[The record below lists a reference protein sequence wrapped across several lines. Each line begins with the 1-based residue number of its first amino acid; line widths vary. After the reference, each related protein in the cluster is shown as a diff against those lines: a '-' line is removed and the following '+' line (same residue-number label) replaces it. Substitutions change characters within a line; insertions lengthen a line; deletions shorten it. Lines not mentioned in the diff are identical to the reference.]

1 MFWLSTD
8 ARFVWSFSNGILRET
23 SRVLCEPNN
32 STDLN
37 VCSIRTTPVNQSFRS
52 NMAQSDRVTDLI
64 MHYYLQHGR
73 NRDLEKYL
81 RLRRLSSA
89 TRSSSDGSL
98 PNLCPGSGCAG
109 SERSGAGRSM
119 ENLSTLRQE
128 AERQELAE
136 GEQSMHCKNAS
147 AGSGKSVSKSSNSS
161 AKQAGGEG
169 EAVGGDAAKGV
180 TVREKKVEQKSGR
193 NFNFNLES
201 VIEINLPPPP
211 TITIAGGAAAAPIVP
226 PSIMCSQMAA
236 APVQPPASASEKRDR
251 PSRLV
256 VHENSTQTPVT
267 PEDDPIRPV
276 VKPSST
282 SALPVGGNEETL
294 DSTKD
299 LSPGSSVASNRQK
312 LEWDSLGDIGY
323 DSSERLQF
331 CGAADLNETEKR
343 CLQRYFARK
352 GLTFD
357 RSVVVVR
364 QREEKERKGAAKD
377 AQQQEASIVLANPDA
392 QSTPKPSCTVAS
404 VGAAKLEAAKAT
416 QTSLRTSRVL
426 ESRGIQAVGEGQPR
440 GADREDKGIGTESCT
455 MASVDAAESF
465 EFFPRSRPETGSN
478 GGTSVASL
486 SITSH
491 HSSST
496 TSSSGGG
503 GGPSSATLRPTFD
516 DEVKL
521 GLTLYNSIQELSSM
535 PTGVKQSLID
545 KIFRKLSRHDPKR
558 RTREQLLQD
567 YATAVRE
574 RRAGRSAPPPNQ
586 TNEYDDVRPS
596 GEHDAS
602 SRSSLRQEEKEEL
615 DRSLGV
621 DELVVDETKDPE
633 DQFTSEENGATVEG
647 SVQGISSGSN
657 DAQNAVPSL
666 GDPAAS
672 SSAGGLCSIQT
683 VSSSHQASVG
693 TAKENVPQ
701 TEPSAKDKRVRKA
714 MQDYLRPMTHSEVEY
729 ENFKELQKRAQRAK
743 EPQLAQID
751 REIEQLLVRKMLLLS
766 ADADRRTAA
775 ETDKGLS
782 VAQQRNNGLP
792 SERSGTVYTSVH
804 ESTSGSSC
812 TEPNSSAGRASKD
825 SSAWNSHYHMAK
837 VIKTR
842 SKLETPTSPSDVSI
856 PTFIKQKKDQFIEN
870 YDQVRHERRVFE
882 EQNHIYTRPYSGQR
896 SDALRRQEKENRA
909 LARAKYAKDK
919 LSKPIAIAQTDR
931 RMIADSSSNVSVPSP
946 PLLDGC
952 AAFISSDSISIP
964 VVTTLTNTTTTHHY
978 DIKSRRP
985 TPPVM
990 PAGRTAGTQ
999 TTDSIL
1005 RTKPIYGEQ
1014 RPTAQKA
1021 NKPASMAAAA
1031 VQVSSF
1037 GMDVPV
1043 DEGNCC
1049 RRTRECHCMCRR
1061 GHEAPRKTE
1070 LIDGTAG
1077 RQDKQAQ
1084 TKPSSIAY
1092 VITFEGGAHSER
1104 RPSATS
1110 ARAKTERTAS
1120 QLTVSSS
1127 PTVSASESDEGGE
1140 NGKDN
1145 VSEKMLTLR
1154 EQFSR
1159 SCPTTLTRIEERRRC
1174 IGELNKL
1181 RSKRNAQR
1189 QRLLLL
1195 TSDDS
1200 LRRAKVSEGKS
1211 KLPPPPLTSKWRV
1224 FASTRA
1230 MRENTRRQVRNL
1242 PEVLRKKELERM
1254 NNLKRKNLIMKDV
1267 YNRNLQRK
1275 VLRGQVDL
1283 SNSVRVIQD

>member
-1 MFWLSTD
+1 
-8 ARFVWSFSNGILRET
+8 
-23 SRVLCEPNN
+23 
-32 STDLN
+32 
-37 VCSIRTTPVNQSFRS
+37 
-52 NMAQSDRVTDLI
+52 MAQSDRVTDLI
-64 MHYYLQHGR
+64 MHYYMQHGR

-98 PNLCPGSGCAG
+98 PNLCPGSACAG
-109 SERSGAGRSM
+109 AERSGAGRSM

-136 GEQSMHCKNAS
+136 GEQSIHRKNAS
-147 AGSGKSVSKSSNSS
+147 AGSGKSISKSSNSS
-161 AKQAGGEG
+161 AKQAEG

-211 TITIAGGAAAAPIVP
+211 TITIAGGAVSAP

-236 APVQPPASASEKRDR
+236 APTAAPLQPPASTSEKRD
-251 PSRLV
+251 PPFRLV

-276 VKPSST
+276 VKPSSS

-364 QREEKERKGAAKD
+364 QREEKERKVAAK
-377 AQQQEASIVLANPDA
+377 ATQQEASIVLANPGA
-392 QSTPKPSCTVAS
+392 QSTPKPSCTVAT
-404 VGAAKLEAAKAT
+404 AKLEVAKAT
-416 QTSLRTSRVL
+416 QTSLRPNRAQ
-426 ESRGIQAVGEGQPR
+426 ESRGIQAVVEGHPPL
-440 GADREDKGIGTESCT
+440 DREDKGIGTESCT

-465 EFFPRSRPETGSN
+465 EFFPRSAPESGSN

-486 SITSH
+486 STTSH
-491 HSSST
+491 HTSST
-496 TSSSGGG
+496 TSSSGP
-503 GGPSSATLRPTFD
+503 GPSSATLRPTFD

-558 RTREQLLQD
+558 RTREQLLRD

-574 RRAGRSAPPPNQ
+574 RRTGGQSAPRTAEQANV
-586 TNEYDDVRPS
+586 YDDVSPSVEHDVPS
-596 GEHDAS
+596 GL
-602 SRSSLRQEEKEEL
+602 SLPRPEEKEEL

-621 DELVVDETKDPE
+621 EELVVDETKDPE
-633 DQFTSEENGATVEG
+633 DRFTSEEHVAAVEG
-647 SVQGISSGSN
+647 SVKGLSSGSN
-657 DAQNAVPSL
+657 DAQNGAVSSL
-666 GDPAAS
+666 GRDIGVS

-683 VSSSHQASVG
+683 VSSSHQDESVG
-693 TAKENVPQ
+693 TAKENVSHR
-701 TEPSAKDKRVRKA
+701 EPSARDKRVHKA
-714 MQDYLRPMTHSEVEY
+714 MQDYLRPMTQSEVEY
-729 ENFKELQKRAQRAK
+729 ENFKELQKRARRPK
-743 EPQLAQID
+743 EPQLAEID

-766 ADADRRTAA
+766 ADAECHRTAA
-775 ETDKGLS
+775 ESDKGLP
-782 VAQQRNNGLP
+782 AKPQQHRNNALP

-812 TEPNSSAGRASKD
+812 AEPQSSGRASKD

-837 VIKTR
+837 VLKTR

-896 SDALRRQEKENRA
+896 SDALRRQEKENRG
-909 LARAKYAKDK
+909 LARGKYVKDK
-919 LSKPIAIAQTDR
+919 LSKPIPA
-931 RMIADSSSNVSVPSP
+931 ADSSSNVSVPSP
-946 PLLDGC
+946 RLLDGC

-990 PAGRTAGTQ
+990 PAGRTTGTQ

-1005 RTKPIYGEQ
+1005 RTKPIFGEQ
-1014 RPTAQKA
+1014 RPQKA
-1021 NKPASMAAAA
+1021 NKPTDTAAAS
-1031 VQVSSF
+1031 VQASSH
-1037 GMDVPV
+1037 GMEVPV
-1043 DEGNCC
+1043 DETNCC
-1049 RRTRECHCMCRR
+1049 RRTRECHCMCGR
-1061 GHEAPRKTE
+1061 GGREVPRKTE

-1092 VITFEGGAHSER
+1092 VITFEGGVRPES
-1104 RPSATS
+1104 RPSATNV
-1110 ARAKTERTAS
+1110 RKKTERAVS

-1127 PTVSASESDEGGE
+1127 PTVSESDEGGE

-1154 EQFSR
+1154 EQFCR

-1200 LRRAKVSEGKS
+1200 LRRSKVSEGKNT
-1211 KLPPPPLTSKWRV
+1211 LPPPPLTSKWRV

>member
-1 MFWLSTD
+1 
-8 ARFVWSFSNGILRET
+8 
-23 SRVLCEPNN
+23 
-32 STDLN
+32 
-37 VCSIRTTPVNQSFRS
+37 
-52 NMAQSDRVTDLI
+52 MAQSDRVTDLI

-98 PNLCPGSGCAG
+98 PNLCPSSGCAAA
-109 SERSGAGRSM
+109 ERSGAGRSM

-128 AERQELAE
+128 AERQEVAE
-136 GEQSMHCKNAS
+136 GEQSIHRKNAS
-147 AGSGKSVSKSSNSS
+147 AGSGKSSNNS
-161 AKQAGGEG
+161 AKQADGEG
-169 EAVGGDAAKGV
+169 EAVGGDAVKGV

-211 TITIAGGAAAAPIVP
+211 NITIAGGAVTAPIVP

-236 APVQPPASASEKRDR
+236 APLQPAANTSAKKE
-251 PSRLV
+251 PPLRLV

-276 VKPSST
+276 VKPSSS
-282 SALPVGGNEETL
+282 SAQPGGGNEETL

-364 QREEKERKGAAKD
+364 QREEKERKVAAKA
-377 AQQQEASIVLANPDA
+377 AQQEVSIVLANPGA
-392 QSTPKPSCTVAS
+392 QSTPKPSCSATVMT
-404 VGAAKLEAAKAT
+404 AKLEAAKAT
-416 QTSLRTSRVL
+416 QTSLRISRAL
-426 ESRGIQAVGEGQPR
+426 ESRGVQAVGEEQPQR
-440 GADREDKGIGTESCT
+440 DREDKGIGTESCT

-465 EFFPRSRPETGSN
+465 EFFPRSAPGTGSN

-486 SITSH
+486 STTSH

-496 TSSSGGG
+496 TSSSGD
-503 GGPSSATLRPTFD
+503 GPSSATLKPTFD

-545 KIFRKLSRHDPKR
+545 KIFRKLTRHDPKK
-558 RTREQLLQD
+558 RTREQLLRD

-574 RRAGRSAPPPNQ
+574 RRTGGSAPPADQAN
-586 TNEYDDVRPS
+586 NVYDDVSPS
-596 GEHDAS
+596 GEHDVPSGS
-602 SRSSLRQEEKEEL
+602 SFRPEEKEEL

-621 DELVVDETKDPE
+621 EELVVDETKDPE
-633 DQFTSEENGATVEG
+633 DRFTSEENVVAVEG
-647 SVQGISSGSN
+647 SVQGLSSGSN

-666 GDPAAS
+666 GDIGAS

-683 VSSSHQASVG
+683 VSSSHQESVG
-693 TAKENVPQ
+693 TAKENVPES
-701 TEPSAKDKRVRKA
+701 EPAARDKRVRKA
-714 MQDYLRPMTHSEVEY
+714 MQDYLRPMTQSEVEY

-743 EPQLAQID
+743 EPQLALID

-766 ADADRRTAA
+766 ADTDRRTTG
-775 ETDKGLS
+775 ETGKGLS
-782 VAQQRNNGLP
+782 VAQQRNNALP

-804 ESTSGSSC
+804 ESTSGSTC
-812 TEPNSSAGRASKD
+812 GEPNSSGRASKD

-856 PTFIKQKKDQFIEN
+856 PTFIKQKKDQFIDN
-870 YDQVRHERRVFE
+870 YDQVRRERRAFE

-896 SDALRRQEKENRA
+896 SDAIRRQEKENRA
-909 LARAKYAKDK
+909 LARGKYVKDK
-919 LSKPIAIAQTDR
+919 LSKPIPIAQTDR
-931 RMIADSSSNVSVPSP
+931 RMVIDSSSNVSVPSP
-946 PLLDGC
+946 RLLDDC

-985 TPPVM
+985 TPPVV
-990 PAGRTAGTQ
+990 PVGRTAGTQ

-1005 RTKPIYGEQ
+1005 RTKPIFGEQ
-1014 RPTAQKA
+1014 RSPPQKT
-1021 NKPASMAAAA
+1021 KKSISTAAASI
-1031 VQVSSF
+1031 QVSSSKV
-1037 GMDVPV
+1037 DVSV
-1043 DEGNCC
+1043 NEANGC
-1049 RRTRECHCMCRR
+1049 RRTRECHCMCGR
-1061 GHEAPRKTE
+1061 GREAAARKTE

-1092 VITFEGGAHSER
+1092 VITFEGGTGSER
-1104 RPSATS
+1104 HPSATS
-1110 ARAKTERTAS
+1110 ARTKTERSAS
-1120 QLTVSSS
+1120 PLTVSSS
-1127 PTVSASESDEGGE
+1127 PTASVSESDEGGE

-1200 LRRAKVSEGKS
+1200 LRRAKVAEGKS

-1224 FASTRA
+1224 FTSTRA